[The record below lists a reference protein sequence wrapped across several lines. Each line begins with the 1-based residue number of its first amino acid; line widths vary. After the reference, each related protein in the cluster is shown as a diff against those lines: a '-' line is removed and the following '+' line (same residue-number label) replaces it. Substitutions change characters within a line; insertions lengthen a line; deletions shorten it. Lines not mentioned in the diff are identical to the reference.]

1 MNTPH
6 GCTASAPRVSMDD
19 THRVERIPAVAMLFV
34 RTVGRRT
41 RGKWPIRRLPS
52 LRSPSM
58 GPLRDSTVVISDADT
73 HGVEGQPRIVCNLT
87 DRSRQGNDGIPR
99 IAHCSSV
106 PFPACG
112 PGFLS
117 IPCSSPT
124 HIASMERR
132 PVCSPLPAR
141 QIREDGTKHPDTRPR
156 FDISMRDNMKHE

>member
-1 MNTPH
+1 
-6 GCTASAPRVSMDD
+6 
-19 THRVERIPAVAMLFV
+19 
-34 RTVGRRT
+34 
-41 RGKWPIRRLPS
+41 
-52 LRSPSM
+52 M

-73 HGVEGQPRIVCNLT
+73 HGVEGQLRIVCNLT

-132 PVCSPLPAR
+132 PVRSPLPAR

-156 FDISMRDNMKHE
+156 FDISMRDNMKHERAHPRRRYNRGHHKRNRIHTRRDRYRRSRRQGLPSAHTAKRSIISAPKQRD